1 MKFSEIQQTLKSPK
15 DSRNEFG
22 KYNYRT
28 CSAILEAVKPL
39 LGPATL
45 IVSDELVLIGERYYI
60 KATATYTNKDEGET
74 FAATAYAREPLDK
87 KGMDEAQ
94 ITGASSTYARKAALS
109 GLFAIDDSSN
119 DPDATNT
126 HGQTPNKPSAG
137 RNRGQAANQPGHS
150 QKARRDPSK
159 RLWRRCRPQ
168 GRPTAGQSRPAGIH
182 QRHRCVCRRRGR
194 RPPDGEGRHMAH
206 GRGLQDY
213 HRHHRLLAKPRKVRT
228 LGTVLEPKSAKSGK
242 ARQIRQ
248 MPILPKPSPLFL
260 LSPPFLPPLS
270 FPLILPLSITPYN
283 PPIIIHYP
291 HT

>member
-74 FAATAYAREPLDK
+74 FTATAYSREPLDK

-126 HGQTPNKPSAG
+126 HGQAPNKPSAG
-137 RNRGQAANQPGHS
+137 RSRGQAASTQPQTKEPS
-150 QKARRDPSK
+150 EALKAA
-159 RLWRRCRPQ
+159 Q
-168 GRPTAGQSRPAGIH
+168 Q
-182 QRHRCVCRRRGR
+182 Q
-194 RPPDGEGRHMAH
+194 
-206 GRGLQDY
+206 
-213 HRHHRLLAKPRKVRT
+213 AK
-228 LGTVLEPKSAKSGK
+228 A
-242 ARQIRQ
+242 ARQAYINA
-248 MPILPKPSPLFL
+248 
-260 LSPPFLPPLS
+260 
-270 FPLILPLSITPYN
+270 TGEN
-283 PPIIIHYP
+283 PADVDAALQTVKGATW
-291 HT
+291 HTAEGCKVIFDTIAYWKQNGK

>member
-39 LGPATL
+39 LGTATL

-74 FAATAYAREPLDK
+74 FTATAYAREPLDK
-87 KGMDEAQ
+87 RGMDEAQ

-126 HGQTPNKPSAG
+126 HGQAPNKPSAG
-137 RNRGQAANQPGHS
+137 RSRGQATNNQAAA
-150 QKARRDPSK
+150 KK
-159 RLWRRCRPQ
+159 
-168 GRPTAGQSRPAGIH
+168 PA
-182 QRHRCVCRRRGR
+182 
-194 RPPDGEGRHMAH
+194 EG
-206 GRGLQDY
+206 L
-213 HRHHRLLAKPRKVRT
+213 
-228 LGTVLEPKSAKSGK
+228 KSGSGTDAALK
-242 ARQIRQ
+242 AAQQQAKAARQAYINA
-248 MPILPKPSPLFL
+248 
-260 LSPPFLPPLS
+260 
-270 FPLILPLSITPYN
+270 TGAN
-283 PPIIIHYP
+283 PADVDAALQTVKGATWHTAEGCKIIIDTIAYWQQNGK
-291 HT
+291 

>member
-74 FAATAYAREPLDK
+74 FTATAYAREPLDK

-126 HGQTPNKPSAG
+126 HGQAQNKPSAG
-137 RNRGQAANQPGHS
+137 RGRGQAANNQAAA
-150 QKARRDPSK
+150 KK
-159 RLWRRCRPQ
+159 
-168 GRPTAGQSRPAGIH
+168 PA
-182 QRHRCVCRRRGR
+182 
-194 RPPDGEGRHMAH
+194 E
-206 GRGLQDY
+206 
-213 HRHHRLLAKPRKVRT
+213 T
-228 LGTVLEPKSAKSGK
+228 LKSGSGADAALK
-242 ARQIRQ
+242 TAQQQAKAARQTYINA
-248 MPILPKPSPLFL
+248 
-260 LSPPFLPPLS
+260 
-270 FPLILPLSITPYN
+270 TGAN
-283 PPIIIHYP
+283 PADVDAALKTVKGATWHTAEGCKIIIDAIAYWQNQGK
-291 HT
+291 

>member
-87 KGMDEAQ
+87 RGMDEAQ

-126 HGQTPNKPSAG
+126 HGQDPNKSSVG
-137 RNRGQAANQPGHS
+137 RSRGQAANNQ
-150 QKARRDPSK
+150 A
-159 RLWRRCRPQ
+159 
-168 GRPTAGQSRPAGIH
+168 TAKKPA
-182 QRHRCVCRRRGR
+182 
-194 RPPDGEGRHMAH
+194 EA
-206 GRGLQDY
+206 L
-213 HRHHRLLAKPRKVRT
+213 
-228 LGTVLEPKSAKSGK
+228 KSGSGTDAALK
-242 ARQIRQ
+242 AAQQQAKAARQAY
-248 MPILPKPSPLFL
+248 
-260 LSPPFLPPLS
+260 
-270 FPLILPLSITPYN
+270 ITATGADPADVDAALKTVKGATWHTAEGCK
-283 PPIIIHYP
+283 IIFDTIAYWQQNGK
-291 HT
+291 

>member
-74 FAATAYAREPLDK
+74 FTATAYAREPPDK

-126 HGQTPNKPSAG
+126 HGQAPNKPSVG
-137 RNRGQAANQPGHS
+137 RSRGQATNNQAAAKKPAEPLKNGS
-150 QKARRDPSK
+150 GTDATLKA
-159 RLWRRCRPQ
+159 
-168 GRPTAGQSRPAGIH
+168 A
-182 QRHRCVCRRRGR
+182 QR
-194 RPPDGEGRHMAH
+194 
-206 GRGLQDY
+206 Q
-213 HRHHRLLAKPRKVRT
+213 AK
-228 LGTVLEPKSAKSGK
+228 A
-242 ARQIRQ
+242 ARQAYIEAAGAD
-248 MPILPKPSPLFL
+248 PAEVDAALK
-260 LSPPFLPPLS
+260 
-270 FPLILPLSITPYN
+270 TVKGATWHTAEGCK
-283 PPIIIHYP
+283 IIIDTIAYWQQNGK
-291 HT
+291 

>member
-74 FAATAYAREPLDK
+74 FTVTAYAREPLDK
-87 KGMDEAQ
+87 RGMDEAQ
-94 ITGASSTYARKAALS
+94 ITGASSTYARKTALS

-126 HGQTPNKPSAG
+126 HGQAPNKPSVG
-137 RNRGQAANQPGHS
+137 RSRGQAVINQAAAKKPADGLKS
-150 QKARRDPSK
+150 GSGTDAALKAA
-159 RLWRRCRPQ
+159 Q
-168 GRPTAGQSRPAGIH
+168 QQA
-182 QRHRCVCRRRGR
+182 
-194 RPPDGEGRHMAH
+194 
-206 GRGLQDY
+206 
-213 HRHHRLLAKPRKVRT
+213 
-228 LGTVLEPKSAKSGK
+228 KSARQAYINATGANPAEVDAALQTVKGATWHTVEGCKVIFDTIAYWQNQGK
-242 ARQIRQ
+242 
-248 MPILPKPSPLFL
+248 
-260 LSPPFLPPLS
+260 
-270 FPLILPLSITPYN
+270 
-283 PPIIIHYP
+283 
-291 HT
+291 

>member
-74 FAATAYAREPLDK
+74 FTATAYAREPLDK
-87 KGMDEAQ
+87 RGMDEAQ

-126 HGQTPNKPSAG
+126 HGQASNKPSAG
-137 RNRGQAANQPGHS
+137 RSRGQATNNQVAA
-150 QKARRDPSK
+150 KK
-159 RLWRRCRPQ
+159 
-168 GRPTAGQSRPAGIH
+168 PA
-182 QRHRCVCRRRGR
+182 
-194 RPPDGEGRHMAH
+194 EG
-206 GRGLQDY
+206 L
-213 HRHHRLLAKPRKVRT
+213 
-228 LGTVLEPKSAKSGK
+228 KSGSGTDAALK
-242 ARQIRQ
+242 AAQQQAKAARQAYINA
-248 MPILPKPSPLFL
+248 
-260 LSPPFLPPLS
+260 
-270 FPLILPLSITPYN
+270 TGAN
-283 PPIIIHYP
+283 PADVDAALQTVKGATWHTAEGCKIISDTLAYWQANGK
-291 HT
+291 

>member
-87 KGMDEAQ
+87 RGMDEAQ

-126 HGQTPNKPSAG
+126 HGQAANKPSAG
-137 RNRGQAANQPGHS
+137 HSRGQATNNQAAA
-150 QKARRDPSK
+150 KK
-159 RLWRRCRPQ
+159 
-168 GRPTAGQSRPAGIH
+168 PTES
-182 QRHRCVCRRRGR
+182 
-194 RPPDGEGRHMAH
+194 
-206 GRGLQDY
+206 L
-213 HRHHRLLAKPRKVRT
+213 
-228 LGTVLEPKSAKSGK
+228 KSGSGTDAALK
-242 ARQIRQ
+242 AAQQQAKAARQAYINA
-248 MPILPKPSPLFL
+248 
-260 LSPPFLPPLS
+260 
-270 FPLILPLSITPYN
+270 TGAN
-283 PPIIIHYP
+283 PAEVDAALQTVKGATWHTAEGCKIIFDTIAYWQANGK
-291 HT
+291 

>member
-74 FAATAYAREPLDK
+74 FTATAYAREPLDK

-126 HGQTPNKPSAG
+126 HGQAPNKPSVG
-137 RNRGQAANQPGHS
+137 RSRGQATNNQAAA
-150 QKARRDPSK
+150 KK
-159 RLWRRCRPQ
+159 
-168 GRPTAGQSRPAGIH
+168 PA
-182 QRHRCVCRRRGR
+182 
-194 RPPDGEGRHMAH
+194 
-206 GRGLQDY
+206 
-213 HRHHRLLAKPRKVRT
+213 
-228 LGTVLEPKSAKSGK
+228 EPLKSGSGVDATLK
-242 ARQIRQ
+242 AAQRKAKAARQAYIEAAGAD
-248 MPILPKPSPLFL
+248 PADVDAALK
-260 LSPPFLPPLS
+260 
-270 FPLILPLSITPYN
+270 TVKGATWHTAEGCK
-283 PPIIIHYP
+283 IIIDTIAYWQQNGK
-291 HT
+291 

>member
-74 FAATAYAREPLDK
+74 FTATAYAREPLDK
-87 KGMDEAQ
+87 RGMDEAQ

-126 HGQTPNKPSAG
+126 HVQAANKPSGG
-137 RNRGQAANQPGHS
+137 RSAPGNDTTRQNQKNAAQALKTAQDAAKVAQAAYITETGS
-150 QKARRDPSK
+150 DPADVDAALK
-159 RLWRRCRPQ
+159 TVKGATWR
-168 GRPTAGQSRPAGIH
+168 TT
-182 QRHRCVCRRRGR
+182 
-194 RPPDGEGRHMAH
+194 EGC
-206 GRGLQDY
+206 
-213 HRHHRLLAKPRKVRT
+213 K
-228 LGTVLEPKSAKSGK
+228 
-242 ARQIRQ
+242 
-248 MPILPKPSPLFL
+248 
-260 LSPPFLPPLS
+260 
-270 FPLILPLSITPYN
+270 
-283 PPIIIHYP
+283 IIIDTLAYWQANGK
-291 HT
+291 

>member
-74 FAATAYAREPLDK
+74 FTATAYAREPLDK
-87 KGMDEAQ
+87 RGMDEAQ

-126 HGQTPNKPSAG
+126 HGQDPNKPSVG
-137 RNRGQAANQPGHS
+137 RSRGQTASNQ
-150 QKARRDPSK
+150 ATSK
-159 RLWRRCRPQ
+159 K
-168 GRPTAGQSRPAGIH
+168 PA
-182 QRHRCVCRRRGR
+182 
-194 RPPDGEGRHMAH
+194 E
-206 GRGLQDY
+206 
-213 HRHHRLLAKPRKVRT
+213 T
-228 LGTVLEPKSAKSGK
+228 LKSGSGADAALK
-242 ARQIRQ
+242 TAQQQAKAARQAYINATGAD
-248 MPILPKPSPLFL
+248 PASVDAALK
-260 LSPPFLPPLS
+260 
-270 FPLILPLSITPYN
+270 TVKGATWHTAEGCK
-283 PPIIIHYP
+283 IIFDTIAYWQQNGK
-291 HT
+291 

>member
-74 FAATAYAREPLDK
+74 FTATAYAREPLDK

-126 HGQTPNKPSAG
+126 HGQATNKPSVG
-137 RNRGQAANQPGHS
+137 RSRGQATNNQAAA
-150 QKARRDPSK
+150 KK
-159 RLWRRCRPQ
+159 
-168 GRPTAGQSRPAGIH
+168 PA
-182 QRHRCVCRRRGR
+182 
-194 RPPDGEGRHMAH
+194 EG
-206 GRGLQDY
+206 L
-213 HRHHRLLAKPRKVRT
+213 
-228 LGTVLEPKSAKSGK
+228 KSGSGADAAIK
-242 ARQIRQ
+242 ASQQQAKAARQAYINATGAD
-248 MPILPKPSPLFL
+248 PANVDAALK
-260 LSPPFLPPLS
+260 
-270 FPLILPLSITPYN
+270 TVKGATWHTAEGCK
-283 PPIIIHYP
+283 IIFDTIAYWQQNGK
-291 HT
+291 

>member
-45 IVSDELVLIGERYYI
+45 IVSDELVLIGDRYYI

-74 FAATAYAREPLDK
+74 FTATAYAREPLDK

-126 HGQTPNKPSAG
+126 HGQAPNKPSAG
-137 RNRGQAANQPGHS
+137 RSRGQAANNQ
-150 QKARRDPSK
+150 A
-159 RLWRRCRPQ
+159 
-168 GRPTAGQSRPAGIH
+168 TAKKPA
-182 QRHRCVCRRRGR
+182 
-194 RPPDGEGRHMAH
+194 EGRQSGSSADAA
-206 GRGLQDY
+206 LKTAQQQ
-213 HRHHRLLAKPRKVRT
+213 AK
-228 LGTVLEPKSAKSGK
+228 A
-242 ARQIRQ
+242 ARQAYINATGTD
-248 MPILPKPSPLFL
+248 PANVDAALK
-260 LSPPFLPPLS
+260 
-270 FPLILPLSITPYN
+270 TVKGATWHTAEGCK
-283 PPIIIHYP
+283 IIFDTIAYWRENRK
-291 HT
+291 

>member
-74 FAATAYAREPLDK
+74 FTATAYAREPPDK

-126 HGQTPNKPSAG
+126 HGQAPNKPSAG
-137 RNRGQAANQPGHS
+137 RSRGQATNNQAAA
-150 QKARRDPSK
+150 KK
-159 RLWRRCRPQ
+159 
-168 GRPTAGQSRPAGIH
+168 PA
-182 QRHRCVCRRRGR
+182 
-194 RPPDGEGRHMAH
+194 EG
-206 GRGLQDY
+206 L
-213 HRHHRLLAKPRKVRT
+213 
-228 LGTVLEPKSAKSGK
+228 KSGSGTDAALK
-242 ARQIRQ
+242 AAQRQAKAARQAYIEAAGAD
-248 MPILPKPSPLFL
+248 PAEVDAALK
-260 LSPPFLPPLS
+260 
-270 FPLILPLSITPYN
+270 TVKGATWHTAEGCK
-283 PPIIIHYP
+283 IIIDTIAYWQQNGK
-291 HT
+291 

>member
-45 IVSDELVLIGERYYI
+45 IISDELVLIGERYYI

-74 FAATAYAREPLDK
+74 FTATAYAREPLDK
-87 KGMDEAQ
+87 RGMDEAQ

-126 HGQTPNKPSAG
+126 HEQAPNKPSVG
-137 RNRGQAANQPGHS
+137 LSRGQAANNQATSKKPAEGLKS
-150 QKARRDPSK
+150 GSGADAALKAAQQQAKAAR
-159 RLWRRCRPQ
+159 
-168 GRPTAGQSRPAGIH
+168 
-182 QRHRCVCRRRGR
+182 
-194 RPPDGEGRHMAH
+194 
-206 GRGLQDY
+206 QDY
-213 HRHHRLLAKPRKVRT
+213 INATGADPADVDAALKTVKGATWHTAEGCKIIFDTIAYWQQNRK
-228 LGTVLEPKSAKSGK
+228 
-242 ARQIRQ
+242 
-248 MPILPKPSPLFL
+248 
-260 LSPPFLPPLS
+260 
-270 FPLILPLSITPYN
+270 
-283 PPIIIHYP
+283 
-291 HT
+291 

>member
-60 KATATYTNKDEGET
+60 KATATYTNNDEGET

-126 HGQTPNKPSAG
+126 HGQASNKPSAG
-137 RNRGQAANQPGHS
+137 RSRGQATNNQS
-150 QKARRDPSK
+150 QTKEPSEALKA
-159 RLWRRCRPQ
+159 
-168 GRPTAGQSRPAGIH
+168 
-182 QRHRCVCRRRGR
+182 
-194 RPPDGEGRHMAH
+194 
-206 GRGLQDY
+206 
-213 HRHHRLLAKPRKVRT
+213 
-228 LGTVLEPKSAKSGK
+228 
-242 ARQIRQ
+242 ARQQAKAARQ
-248 MPILPKPSPLFL
+248 AYINA
-260 LSPPFLPPLS
+260 
-270 FPLILPLSITPYN
+270 TGAN
-283 PPIIIHYP
+283 PANVDAALQTVKGATWHTAEGCKIISETLAYWQANGK
-291 HT
+291 

>member
-74 FAATAYAREPLDK
+74 FTATAYAREPLDK
-87 KGMDEAQ
+87 RGMDEAQ

-126 HGQTPNKPSAG
+126 HGQAPNKPSAG
-137 RNRGQAANQPGHS
+137 RSRAQAENNQSQTKEPSEALKAAQEKAKADRQTYIEATGSNATDVDAALKTVKGATWRTIEGCKIISDTLAYWQAN
-150 QKARRDPSK
+150 
-159 RLWRRCRPQ
+159 
-168 GRPTAGQSRPAGIH
+168 
-182 QRHRCVCRRRGR
+182 
-194 RPPDGEGRHMAH
+194 
-206 GRGLQDY
+206 
-213 HRHHRLLAKPRKVRT
+213 
-228 LGTVLEPKSAKSGK
+228 GK
-242 ARQIRQ
+242 
-248 MPILPKPSPLFL
+248 
-260 LSPPFLPPLS
+260 
-270 FPLILPLSITPYN
+270 
-283 PPIIIHYP
+283 
-291 HT
+291 

>member
-39 LGPATL
+39 MGPATL

-74 FAATAYAREPLDK
+74 FTATAYAREPLDK

-119 DPDATNT
+119 DPDATST
-126 HGQTPNKPSAG
+126 HGQAPNKPSVG
-137 RNRGQAANQPGHS
+137 RSRGQAANNQAAA
-150 QKARRDPSK
+150 KK
-159 RLWRRCRPQ
+159 
-168 GRPTAGQSRPAGIH
+168 PA
-182 QRHRCVCRRRGR
+182 
-194 RPPDGEGRHMAH
+194 EG
-206 GRGLQDY
+206 L
-213 HRHHRLLAKPRKVRT
+213 
-228 LGTVLEPKSAKSGK
+228 KSGSGTDAALK
-242 ARQIRQ
+242 AARQQAKAAQQAYIEATSADPADVDAALQ
-248 MPILPKPSPLFL
+248 TVKGA
-260 LSPPFLPPLS
+260 
-270 FPLILPLSITPYN
+270 TWHTAEGCK
-283 PPIIIHYP
+283 IIFDTIAYWQQNGK
-291 HT
+291 

>member
-74 FAATAYAREPLDK
+74 FTVTAYAREPLDK
-87 KGMDEAQ
+87 RGMDEAQ
-94 ITGASSTYARKAALS
+94 ITGASSTYARKTALS

-126 HGQTPNKPSAG
+126 HGQAPNKTSAG
-137 RNRGQAANQPGHS
+137 RSRGQATNNQAAA
-150 QKARRDPSK
+150 KK
-159 RLWRRCRPQ
+159 
-168 GRPTAGQSRPAGIH
+168 PA
-182 QRHRCVCRRRGR
+182 
-194 RPPDGEGRHMAH
+194 EG
-206 GRGLQDY
+206 L
-213 HRHHRLLAKPRKVRT
+213 
-228 LGTVLEPKSAKSGK
+228 KSGSGTDAALK
-242 ARQIRQ
+242 AAQQQAKAARQTYIEATGAD
-248 MPILPKPSPLFL
+248 PADVDAALK
-260 LSPPFLPPLS
+260 
-270 FPLILPLSITPYN
+270 TVN
-283 PPIIIHYP
+283 GATWHTAEGCKIIFDTIAYWQNQGK
-291 HT
+291 

>member
-39 LGPATL
+39 LGTATL

-60 KATATYTNKDEGET
+60 KATAAYTNKDEGET
-74 FAATAYAREPLDK
+74 FTATAYAREPLDK

-126 HGQTPNKPSAG
+126 HGQAPNKPSVG
-137 RNRGQAANQPGHS
+137 RSRGQAANNQAAAKKPAEAHQSGS
-150 QKARRDPSK
+150 GTDAALKAA
-159 RLWRRCRPQ
+159 Q
-168 GRPTAGQSRPAGIH
+168 Q
-182 QRHRCVCRRRGR
+182 Q
-194 RPPDGEGRHMAH
+194 
-206 GRGLQDY
+206 
-213 HRHHRLLAKPRKVRT
+213 AK
-228 LGTVLEPKSAKSGK
+228 A
-242 ARQIRQ
+242 ARQAY
-248 MPILPKPSPLFL
+248 
-260 LSPPFLPPLS
+260 
-270 FPLILPLSITPYN
+270 ITATGADPADVDAALKTVKGVTWHTAEGCK
-283 PPIIIHYP
+283 IIIDTIAYWQQNGK
-291 HT
+291 

>member
-1 MKFSEIQQTLKSPK
+1 MKFSDIQQTLKSPK
-15 DSRNEFG
+15 DSRSEFG

-74 FAATAYAREPLDK
+74 FTATAYAREPLDK

-126 HGQTPNKPSAG
+126 HGQAPNKPSVG
-137 RNRGQAANQPGHS
+137 RSRGQATSNQTAAKKPAEGAQNAS
-150 QKARRDPSK
+150 TAVLALKAA
-159 RLWRRCRPQ
+159 Q
-168 GRPTAGQSRPAGIH
+168 Q
-182 QRHRCVCRRRGR
+182 Q
-194 RPPDGEGRHMAH
+194 
-206 GRGLQDY
+206 
-213 HRHHRLLAKPRKVRT
+213 AK
-228 LGTVLEPKSAKSGK
+228 A
-242 ARQIRQ
+242 ARQAYINA
-248 MPILPKPSPLFL
+248 
-260 LSPPFLPPLS
+260 
-270 FPLILPLSITPYN
+270 TGAN
-283 PPIIIHYP
+283 PADVDAALQTVKGATWHTAEGCKIISETLAYWQDNGR
-291 HT
+291 

>member
-60 KATATYTNKDEGET
+60 KAIATYTNKDEGET
-74 FAATAYAREPLDK
+74 FTATAYAREPLDK

-126 HGQTPNKPSAG
+126 HGQAPNKPSVG
-137 RNRGQAANQPGHS
+137 RSRGQAANNQAAAKKPAETRQSGS
-150 QKARRDPSK
+150 GADAALKAV
-159 RLWRRCRPQ
+159 Q
-168 GRPTAGQSRPAGIH
+168 Q
-182 QRHRCVCRRRGR
+182 Q
-194 RPPDGEGRHMAH
+194 
-206 GRGLQDY
+206 
-213 HRHHRLLAKPRKVRT
+213 AK
-228 LGTVLEPKSAKSGK
+228 A
-242 ARQIRQ
+242 ARQAYINATGADAAGVDAA
-248 MPILPKPSPLFL
+248 LK
-260 LSPPFLPPLS
+260 
-270 FPLILPLSITPYN
+270 TVKGATWHTAEGCK
-283 PPIIIHYP
+283 IIIDTIAYWQNQGK
-291 HT
+291 

>member
-39 LGPATL
+39 LGTATL

-87 KGMDEAQ
+87 RGMDEAQ

-126 HGQTPNKPSAG
+126 HGQAPNKPSAG
-137 RNRGQAANQPGHS
+137 RSRGQTTNNQAAAKKPAEALKSGS
-150 QKARRDPSK
+150 GADAALKAAQQQAKAAR
-159 RLWRRCRPQ
+159 
-168 GRPTAGQSRPAGIH
+168 
-182 QRHRCVCRRRGR
+182 
-194 RPPDGEGRHMAH
+194 
-206 GRGLQDY
+206 QDY
-213 HRHHRLLAKPRKVRT
+213 INATGADPADVDAALK
-228 LGTVLEPKSAKSGK
+228 TVKGATWHTAEGCK
-242 ARQIRQ
+242 
-248 MPILPKPSPLFL
+248 
-260 LSPPFLPPLS
+260 
-270 FPLILPLSITPYN
+270 
-283 PPIIIHYP
+283 IIIDTIAYWQNQGK
-291 HT
+291 

>member
-74 FAATAYAREPLDK
+74 FTATAYAREPLDK
-87 KGMDEAQ
+87 RGMDEAQ

-126 HGQTPNKPSAG
+126 HGQAANKPSAG
-137 RNRGQAANQPGHS
+137 HSRGQATNNQAAD
-150 QKARRDPSK
+150 KK
-159 RLWRRCRPQ
+159 
-168 GRPTAGQSRPAGIH
+168 PA
-182 QRHRCVCRRRGR
+182 
-194 RPPDGEGRHMAH
+194 ES
-206 GRGLQDY
+206 L
-213 HRHHRLLAKPRKVRT
+213 
-228 LGTVLEPKSAKSGK
+228 KSGSGTDAALK
-242 ARQIRQ
+242 AAQRQAKAARQAYIEA
-248 MPILPKPSPLFL
+248 
-260 LSPPFLPPLS
+260 
-270 FPLILPLSITPYN
+270 TGAN
-283 PPIIIHYP
+283 PADVDAALQTVKGATWHTAEGCKIIIDTIAYWQQNGK
-291 HT
+291 

>member
-87 KGMDEAQ
+87 RGMDEAQ

-126 HGQTPNKPSAG
+126 HGQAPNKPSVG
-137 RNRGQAANQPGHS
+137 RSRGQTASNQ
-150 QKARRDPSK
+150 A
-159 RLWRRCRPQ
+159 
-168 GRPTAGQSRPAGIH
+168 TAKKPA
-182 QRHRCVCRRRGR
+182 
-194 RPPDGEGRHMAH
+194 E
-206 GRGLQDY
+206 GLQSDSGTDAA
-213 HRHHRLLAKPRKVRT
+213 LKTAQQQAK
-228 LGTVLEPKSAKSGK
+228 A
-242 ARQIRQ
+242 ARQAYIEATGAD
-248 MPILPKPSPLFL
+248 PANVDAALK
-260 LSPPFLPPLS
+260 
-270 FPLILPLSITPYN
+270 TVKGATWHTAEGCK
-283 PPIIIHYP
+283 IISDTLAYWQSQGK
-291 HT
+291 

>member
-126 HGQTPNKPSAG
+126 HGQAPNRPSAG
-137 RNRGQAANQPGHS
+137 RSRGQATNNQ
-150 QKARRDPSK
+150 A
-159 RLWRRCRPQ
+159 
-168 GRPTAGQSRPAGIH
+168 TAKKPA
-182 QRHRCVCRRRGR
+182 
-194 RPPDGEGRHMAH
+194 E
-206 GRGLQDY
+206 
-213 HRHHRLLAKPRKVRT
+213 
-228 LGTVLEPKSAKSGK
+228 
-242 ARQIRQ
+242 ARQSGSGTDAALKAAQQQAKAARQ
-248 MPILPKPSPLFL
+248 TYINA
-260 LSPPFLPPLS
+260 
-270 FPLILPLSITPYN
+270 TGAN
-283 PPIIIHYP
+283 PADVDAALKTVKGATWHTAEGCKIIFDTIAYWQNQGK
-291 HT
+291 